1 MPDILGTC
9 QKNLSIEQMTEK
21 EREQAKVDGFNAAP
35 GDLNKRDGYHC
46 TLCNNKGYIGK
57 LYEDNGRY
65 SMVAVECKCKTVR
78 SSIRKMNK
86 SGLQDVI
93 KNYTFESWQAE
104 KEWQVNIKA
113 KAMAYAESPVGWF
126 YIGGQPGCG
135 KTHLCTAICRKFLL
149 DNKGVRYMQ
158 WREEVAKLKE
168 FSTEPEKRQS
178 VLEDFK
184 TAEVLYIDD
193 LFKCGRKP
201 DGSAQRPTSAD
212 INIAFEIL
220 NYRYNKPDSI
230 TIISSE
236 LAAQEVIDIDEAIGS
251 RIYERSNPI
260 RISKDITKNY
270 RMKKEIIF

>member
-9 QKNLSIEQMTEK
+9 QKNLSFEQMTER
-21 EREQAKVDGFNAAP
+21 ERAQAKVDAFNASP
-35 GDLNKRDGYHC
+35 GDLNEKDGYNC
-46 TLCNNKGYIGK
+46 PICNNKGLVGELSEYRGI
-57 LYEDNGRY
+57 YD
-65 SMVAVECKCKTVR
+65 MVAYQCKCKNVR

-86 SGLQDVI
+86 SGLQNVI
-93 KNYTFESWQAE
+93 KNYTFENWQAE
-104 KEWQVNIKA
+104 KDWQKHIKA
-113 KAMAYAESPVGWF
+113 KAMEYAESPIGWF

-135 KTHLCTAICRKFLL
+135 KTHLCTAICRKLLL

-158 WREEVAKLKE
+158 WREEVSKLKE

-236 LAAQEVIDIDEAIGS
+236 LTSQEVLEIDEAIGS

-260 RISKDITKNY
+260 RISKDMTKNY